1 MKKNSLVIFL
11 AVLLCSSSVLAQ
23 DLKQFLKTSAV
34 GMLGGA
40 TLGVVSL
47 AFSDKPSESWN
58 NVARGASLG
67 LYAGIGYGLYR
78 INQPE
83 MNTYQTPD
91 FAVVPAFKK
100 GQVEGLHV
108 VGTLWQF

>member
-1 MKKNSLVIFL
+1 MKKAIFTILVAISFF
-11 AVLLCSSSVLAQ
+11 SSTVWAQ
-23 DLKQFLKTSAV
+23 DLKEFLKTSAV
-34 GMLGGA
+34 GLVGGA

-78 INQPE
+78 INRPDV
-83 MNTYQTPD
+83 NSYQSPD
-91 FAVVPAFKK
+91 FALVPAFKQ
-100 GQVEGLHV
+100 GQVDGFQI